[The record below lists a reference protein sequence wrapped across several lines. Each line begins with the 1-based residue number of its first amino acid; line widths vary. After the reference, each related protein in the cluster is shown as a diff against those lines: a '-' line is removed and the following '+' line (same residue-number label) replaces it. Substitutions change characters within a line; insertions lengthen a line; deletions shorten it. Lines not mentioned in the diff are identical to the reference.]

1 MIHCFNWHLIHEFK
15 PRRFLNLFFIFFLLY
30 FEIMT
35 ANLSQGLTVDGVL
48 ATVNNE
54 VITLS
59 DYQRFVKET
68 GNTEKKDVVEG
79 ALLKRLIDERVILQE
94 AIRRGIE
101 VSDLEVDK
109 KIEDFMNQNNL
120 FKEDLEKALAEEG
133 MSIHTYRRLIKEKIM
148 SLKLIRA
155 DIDSRIVIED
165 KEIED
170 FYNANKKD
178 SLIPEKVE
186 VDTIFIRLSEGAP
199 VTEITDLKRKVLKI
213 IARLKDGES
222 FDRLIDQYSDGYLKS
237 KEDSLGEFK
246 RGELIIPLEN
256 KAFSMRKD
264 EISNPIWVREGV
276 YILKLIN
283 KTDERLETVEEVR
296 EDIYKHLYKQKRE
309 RLLMEWLSTLWGR
322 ASITIK

>member
-1 MIHCFNWHLIHEFK
+1 MIHCFNWHLIHEFR

-30 FEIMT
+30 FEITT
-35 ANLSQGLTVDGVL
+35 ANLSHGLTVDGVL

-59 DYQRFVKET
+59 DYQRFVKEI
-68 GNTEKKDVVEG
+68 GGTEKEDVVEG

-101 VSDLEVDK
+101 ASDLEVDK
-109 KIEDFMNQNNL
+109 KIEDFRNQNNL
-120 FKEDLEKALAEEG
+120 SKEDLEKALVEEG

-170 FYNANKKD
+170 FHNANKKD

-199 VTEITDLKRKVLKI
+199 VTEITDQKRKVLKI

-222 FDRLIDQYSDGYLKS
+222 FERLINQYSDGPLKS
-237 KEDSLGEFK
+237 KEGSLGEFK
-246 RGELIIPLEN
+246 RGELIAPIEN
-256 KAFSMRKD
+256 KAFSMRKG
-264 EISNPIWVREGV
+264 EISNPVWVKEGV

-283 KTDERLETVEEVR
+283 KTDDSFKTVEEIR
-296 EDIYKHLYKQKRE
+296 EEIYKHLYKQKRE
-309 RLLMEWLSTLWGR
+309 KLLMEWLSTLWGR

>member
-1 MIHCFNWHLIHEFK
+1 
-15 PRRFLNLFFIFFLLY
+15 
-30 FEIMT
+30 MT
-35 ANLSQGLTVDGVL
+35 ANLSYGLTVDRVL

-54 VITLS
+54 VITFS

-68 GNTEKKDVVEG
+68 GDTEKKDVVEG

-186 VDTIFIRLSEGAP
+186 VDTIFISLSEGAP

-246 RGELIIPLEN
+246 RGELIMPLEN

-264 EISNPIWVREGV
+264 EISTPIWVREGV